1 VLVQLTPRTIITD
14 DDSDLRLKLADL
26 NGSYQVEVE
35 GIERQSGSGVVL
47 EAIKVERNEEDNG
60 PAADREYESQG
71 QLTQVQGTVFT
82 ILGIDVQT
90 TINTQFEGTSRDE
103 LIDAFDAGQ
112 RPVLEVEY
120 SEPTPG
126 NFVADEIEL
135 ESED

>member
-1 VLVQLTPRTIITD
+1 M
-14 DDSDLRLKLADL
+14 
-26 NGSYQVEVE
+26 E

-60 PAADREYESQG
+60 PAADRDYESQG

>member
-1 VLVQLTPRTIITD
+1 M
-14 DDSDLRLKLADL
+14 S
-26 NGSYQVEVE
+26 GSP
-35 GIERQSGSGVVL
+35 GSGVVL

-71 QLTQVQGTVFT
+71 QLTHVQGTVFT
-82 ILGIDVQT
+82 VLGIDVQT

-120 SEPTPG
+120 REPTPG